1 MVYRHRSG
9 PAKSFK
15 DLCKEIAQ
23 KSHAAQ
29 EGTGVIVPTSKEAEL
44 CLISEAR
51 VMGKCGHKTQEP
63 GRQESS
69 DVTTSGSAKGSAPQ
83 ERRAYLQDVVLPE
96 EQPKLPENNHPPIG
110 QGPPPLRRTLRK
122 RREQ

>member
-1 MVYRHRSG
+1 M
-9 PAKSFK
+9 
-15 DLCKEIAQ
+15 
-23 KSHAAQ
+23 
-29 EGTGVIVPTSKEAEL
+29 PTSKEAEL

-51 VMGKCGHKTQEP
+51 VMGKCGHEGMGTEAERRRSLPTCPDTETQEP